1 MTKVM
6 SMDTLT
12 AGEVMLVLQT
22 VITDTSLNTQKIE
35 ALVKMLVN
43 LNKRILVLENAVK
56 VSQ

>member
-43 LNKRILVLENAVK
+43 LNKRILVLENAVIG
-56 VSQ
+56 